1 MIDVVVHVKLCLT
14 NVILL
19 ENRTGLLRHA
29 SDGYALDHE
38 KGKCH
43 PASTEIEGSQFSYK
57 NYRSSVMYVNLQS
70 ALKIISYVSKATNA
84 CILSLFPLVLFY

>member
-1 MIDVVVHVKLCLT
+1 MIDVVVHVKLWLT

-29 SDGYALDHE
+29 SDGYAIDHE

-43 PASTEIEGSQFSYK
+43 PATTEIEGSQF
-57 NYRSSVMYVNLQS
+57 
-70 ALKIISYVSKATNA
+70 
-84 CILSLFPLVLFY
+84 FF